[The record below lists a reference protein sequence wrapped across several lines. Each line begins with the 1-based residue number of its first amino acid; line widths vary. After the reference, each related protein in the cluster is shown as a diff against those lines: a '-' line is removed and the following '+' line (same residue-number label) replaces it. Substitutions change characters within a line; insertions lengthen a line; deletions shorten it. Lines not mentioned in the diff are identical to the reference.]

1 LSAVAELLVTF
12 GVAFHF
18 FVAGNRRHLKFN
30 LRVEHSKSKPTDDN
44 PSLKWAWPRR
54 VTCFYPLCASD
65 ARVIV
70 IIVYLSVCLFVF
82 LCVYVSHGGIVSKL
96 LNVGSRKQH
105 HMMVQGL

>member
-12 GVAFHF
+12 GVVFHF
-18 FVAGNRRHLKFN
+18 FVAGNRRHFKFN
-30 LRVEHSKSKPTDDN
+30 LRVEHSKSQPTDDN

-54 VTCFYPLCASD
+54 VAYFYPLCASD

-70 IIVYLSVCLFVF
+70 IIVYLSVCLSDSS
-82 LCVYVSHGGIVSKL
+82 CVYVSHGGIVSKL

-105 HMMVQGL
+105 HMMAREL